1 MPLQLPTAKS
11 EYNIEEAAH
20 FLGVSS
26 HELRSLLIRHVL
38 DEAEAIQ
45 NLPKMKFRPADLIM
59 LSMVVDTSQGNIG
72 DASQGNGV
80 DASPGN
86 AEPQAKQCG

>member
-11 EYNIEEAAH
+11 EYNIEEAAR
-20 FLGVSS
+20 FLGISS

-38 DEAEAIQ
+38 DETECIQ

-59 LSMVVDTSQGNIG
+59 LSIV
-72 DASQGNGV
+72 V
-80 DASPGN
+80 DASKDS
-86 AEPQAKQCG
+86 AASRTD